1 MASSS
6 LGNVIVQTF
15 TAARVK
21 QEIAKE
27 GILPYSAF
35 FARNSDLRRVLG
47 RTRGGSGGSQQ
58 PGGGAGGTMARITS
72 GETPAGAFLLHWAF
86 AVLLIVASIPQRADD
101 TYKTYVALYS
111 YTVDALF
118 GCLVG
123 AGLLYLRFNERRT
136 GWAGKSAEGRGW
148 LSVGAAMVFVLGN
161 LFPLVGIWIPP
172 GGGSVVVPTVKWFV
186 TGTIGVGVLGLGVC
200 WWVGLYF
207 VVPRVRG
214 MRLQVEKEEV
224 LDNGYGYWI
233 MWHEIV
239 RFNWVVR

>member
-1 MASSS
+1 MACSG

-35 FARNSDLRRVLG
+35 FARNFDLRSLFGG
-47 RTRGGSGGSQQ
+47 RRGKGPVSQ
-58 PGGGAGGTMARITS
+58 PGGGGGGCMVART

-86 AVLLIVASIPQRADD
+86 AVLLIVASIPQRAND
-101 TYKTYVALYS
+101 TYKTYVAVYS

-123 AGLLYLRFNERRT
+123 AGLLYLRLNERRT
-136 GWAGKSAEGRGW
+136 GWAGKSGERRAW
-148 LSVGAAMVFVLGN
+148 LSVGAATVFVLGN

-172 GGGSVVVPTVKWFV
+172 GAGGSVVVPTVEWFV
-186 TGTIGVGVLGLGVC
+186 TGTIGVGVVGLGLC
-200 WWVGLYF
+200 WWLGLYF